1 VITDYDTPSEK
12 PLSCMHTIRELVC
25 VRLFRSVS
33 DEYPWTKC
41 KVTAKGANKAAFQ
54 SLMRYLLDREAVAM
68 LDNNYENRIGFLVP
82 HTEIIGVW
90 YFSRMDQLTLW
101 TIILA
106 KRRITA

>member
-1 VITDYDTPSEK
+1 
-12 PLSCMHTIRELVC
+12 MHTIRELVC